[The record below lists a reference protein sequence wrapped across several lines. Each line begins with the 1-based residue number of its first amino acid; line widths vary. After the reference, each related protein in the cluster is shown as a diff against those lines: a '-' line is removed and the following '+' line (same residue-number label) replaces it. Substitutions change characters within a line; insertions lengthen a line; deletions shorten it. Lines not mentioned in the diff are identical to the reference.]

1 MQEPTLIIMA
11 AGMASR
17 FGSLKQVEPITNNGE
32 FIIDFSIYDAIK
44 AGFKK
49 VAFIIKREDEEIFR
63 NQVGMRIKEH
73 IEITYIFQDITD
85 LPMGFSVPKGR
96 VKPWGT
102 AHAILCCKNIITTP
116 FAVINADD
124 FYGRD
129 AFINI
134 YNFLKQ
140 VPEGEHYA
148 MIGYVLENTLS
159 SNGTVTRGVCE
170 VKDDFLVDID
180 EKTQIKEIDN
190 TIICKGDRRYIR
202 LKKNATVSMNVW
214 GFTPSIFSLI
224 ETGFMEFLELNLDEN
239 PLNCEFI
246 LTFVVGHVIRNNK
259 KAVKVI
265 KSTDKWFGMTYKED
279 KPELVEAIKNLQQQG
294 VYPINLWS

>member
-170 VKDDFLVDID
+170 VKDGFLVDID

>member
-63 NQVGMRIKEH
+63 NQVGMRIKKHVEVS
-73 IEITYIFQDITD
+73 YIFQDITD
-85 LPMGFSVPKGR
+85 LPMGFSLPKGR

-140 VPEGEHYA
+140 VSEGEHYA

-170 VKDDFLVDID
+170 VKDGFLVGID

-259 KAVKVI
+259 NAVKVI
-265 KSTDKWFGMTYKED
+265 KSKDKWFGMTYKED
-279 KPELVEAIKNLQQQG
+279 KPELVEAIKILQQQG
-294 VYPINLWS
+294 VYPVNLWS

>member
-134 YNFLKQ
+134 YNFLKP

-170 VKDDFLVDID
+170 VKDGFLIGID

-202 LKKNATVSMNVW
+202 LKKHATVSMNVW

-279 KPELVEAIKNLQQQG
+279 KPELVEAIKILQQQG

>member
-279 KPELVEAIKNLQQQG
+279 KPELVEAIKILQQQG